1 MKVKTRSALAEEDA
15 GSAKVFCWKL
25 RKSDRDDMV
34 SSYRDL
40 DPAIGKGD
48 GEDDEGGGHAEDDDV
63 GQGRLHGVLTL
74 PLPCS
79 LPVPAFHHPTWS
91 E

>member
-1 MKVKTRSALAEEDA
+1 MS
-15 GSAKVFCWKL
+15 
-25 RKSDRDDMV
+25 
-34 SSYRDL
+34 SSYGDL
-40 DPAIGKGD
+40 DPSIGKGD

-79 LPVPAFHHPTWS
+79 LPVLFWFLFPGDELLLALRLQLPISTCFVS
-91 E
+91 QSLKQK